1 MKKIIM
7 TSFAAIAF
15 LIAFTGCSK
24 NDLYDQGA
32 VDERNRQEQEKK
44 DQQKEL
50 TVNEKYAAAFE
61 KAFGK
66 VGANVDWGFGRQ
78 PSSTRALTRAVGTY
92 AQYKGNMQPTIS
104 FPSDCNS
111 SNFLTVAQIPTTA
124 SAMPDRQVGPGS
136 FVIDENTAQ
145 VDVYNGTN
153 CFIYVKGYVDMSNKK
168 FTSEGQKIYLTEGST
183 LKLSAESAQDLKAK
197 IYIAAN
203 ALLETTGH
211 LLMDVSSEVYNHGT
225 IKAESFELTASSI
238 LYNVGKLETTGK
250 TEGTGRVIV
259 NANDRIVNDGTI
271 DCAEVIIRA
280 AAVQNN
286 AEWTVKGTTT
296 IESNNSGWVNNGHWT
311 TYDYAYIAGSWNVI
325 NNCFLEVENDFEMN
339 ISSVQGAFKIDGGGG
354 VLTKNFY
361 GGRDS
366 STGAVSGP
374 FVIEMGPKAVFKVTE
389 TAQLEASRDDDNGFG
404 IFGPTEGEYA
414 VFQAKDIVR
423 NPYLQSISSHGAVAY
438 GGHLYVSA
446 ETHFAQGYDSDGT
459 GTYTPRSF
467 IIEKPGF
474 SIDNNIY
481 GAGFKSGKPNI
492 TIPQT
497 PCNPGFQGG
506 DPLFRVIAEDLSA
519 SEAGDFDFN
528 DVVFDVVKAEGGVTT
543 LKLICAGGVLPLR
556 VRGANQAEGTEI
568 HSLFGENEPNEKGE
582 YKMYNTGLSP
592 KMPEVEFTV
601 EGTYT
606 TPEQIRNIIIEV
618 WKNDKWMELKAE
630 TGKAACKILVDD
642 TFTPVPERKNIAD
655 ANGNFTDYVQGN
667 FVDDFWWK

>member
-1 MKKIIM
+1 M

-66 VGANVDWGFGRQ
+66 VGPNVDWGFGRQ

-145 VDVYNGTN
+145 VDVYNGAN
-153 CFIYVKGYVDMSNKK
+153 CFIYVKGNVDMSNKK

-389 TAQLEASRDDDNGFG
+389 TAQLESSRDDDNGFG

-481 GAGFKSGKPNI
+481 GAGFKSGKPSI

-497 PCNPGFQGG
+497 PCSPGFQGG
-506 DPLFRVIAEDLSA
+506 DPLYRVIAEDLSA
-519 SEAGDFDFN
+519 AEAGDFDFN

-568 HSLFGENEPNEKGE
+568 HSLFGEDKPNEKGE

-592 KMPEVEFTV
+592 KMPEAEFTV
-601 EGTYT
+601 EGEYT
-606 TPEQIRNIIIEV
+606 TPEQIRNIKIEV
-618 WKNDKWMELKAE
+618 FKDDKWMELKAE

-642 TFTPVPERKNIAD
+642 TFVPVKERQNIAD

>member
-1 MKKIIM
+1 MNKRSYLGIIV
-7 TSFAAIAF
+7 T
-15 LIAFTGCSK
+15 LIAILGGMFTSSCSHEEYYYSEEK
-24 NDLYDQGA
+24 VEQSVND
-32 VDERNRQEQEKK
+32 
-44 DQQKEL
+44 
-50 TVNEKYAAAFE
+50 KYAAAFE

-66 VGANVDWGFGRQ
+66 VGPNVDWGFGRQ
-78 PSSTRALTRAVGTY
+78 SSSTRALTRAEGDRVDYDSYRG
-92 AQYKGNMQPTIS
+92 KNIEPTVT

-111 SNFLTVAQIPTTA
+111 SNFLTADQIPTTT
-124 SAMPDRQVGPGS
+124 AMPDRQVGPGS

-183 LKLSAESAQDLKAK
+183 LKLSATAAQDLKAK

-203 ALLETTGH
+203 AVLETTGH
-211 LLMDVSSEVYNHGT
+211 LLIDAGSEVYNHGT

-286 AEWTVKGTTT
+286 YQWTVSGTTT
-296 IESNNSGWVNNGHWT
+296 VNSNNSGWINNGHWK
-311 TYDYAYIAGSWNVI
+311 TYDYAYIGGSENVI
-325 NNCFLEVENDFEMN
+325 NNCYLWVTHDFEMN
-339 ISSVQGAFKIDGGGG
+339 ISSEQGAFKIDGGGG
-354 VLTKNFY
+354 VLAQNFY

-374 FVIEMGPKAVFKVTE
+374 FVITMGPKAVFVVE
-389 TAQLEASRDDDNGFG
+389 ENAQLEAGRDDDEGFG
-404 IFGPTEGEYA
+404 IFGPASGEYA
-414 VFQAKDIVR
+414 VFQAKNIVR
-423 NPYLQSISSHGAVAY
+423 NPYLASINSHGAVAY

-446 ETHFAQGYDSDGT
+446 EKHFAQGADSDGT

-481 GAGFKSGKPNI
+481 GEGFNSGKPNI
-492 TIPQT
+492 NIPQT
-497 PCNPGFQGG
+497 PCSPGFKGG
-506 DPLFRVIAEDLSA
+506 DPLYRVIAEDLSA

-543 LKLICAGGVLPLR
+543 LKLICAGGTLPLR

-568 HSLFGENEPNEKGE
+568 HSLFGENEPNANGQ

-592 KMPEVEFTV
+592 KMPEAEFTV

-618 WKNDKWMELKAE
+618 YKNDKWMELTAT

-642 TFTPVPERKNIAD
+642 TFEPVPERKNIAD
-655 ANGNFTDYVQGN
+655 ENQNFTNYVQGQ